1 MKRRICLRLQN
12 LDAWFVNDWAM
23 KARLLS
29 CIIFGV
35 DKDGVDRVI
44 ISSSASALD
53 IIVEMKE
60 STVLGQKASL
70 NITDLRNAIS

>member
-1 MKRRICLRLQN
+1 MKKRICLKLQN
-12 LDAWFVNDWAM
+12 WDVLSAADWAM

-44 ISSSASALD
+44 ISSSHSALS

-60 STVLGQKASL
+60 STGLGQKASL
-70 NITDLRNAIS
+70 NIMDLRNAIS